1 MTQTSEKK
9 KDLKYFLPAEIVTK
23 FEETELTSFK
33 VHTLGAH

>member
-1 MTQTSEKK
+1 MTQTSGKK